1 MCIFFNELKLIAY
14 FCCCKIGGPDVHAF
28 RSDHDRESLLN
39 DYSNRKTSFDSTDS
53 SEYSE
58 IDFNDSACESD
69 DDCGVVVRKIK
80 NQSDQ
85 PTRIT
90 LKFHLTEN
98 TFSIWETVSFF

>member
-1 MCIFFNELKLIAY
+1 MSLIVSLWAQGL
-14 FCCCKIGGPDVHAF
+14 CGGPDVHAF

-98 TFSIWETVSFF
+98 TFSIWETVSKF